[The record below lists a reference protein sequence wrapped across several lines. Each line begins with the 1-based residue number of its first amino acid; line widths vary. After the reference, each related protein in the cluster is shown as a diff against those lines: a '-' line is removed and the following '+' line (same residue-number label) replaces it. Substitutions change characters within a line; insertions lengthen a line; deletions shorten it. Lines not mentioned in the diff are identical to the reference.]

1 MSRPGPHSG
10 YNFTVHISEFQ
21 DQDRIN
27 PRPNE
32 KTESEYL
39 LEEFL
44 SPARLSAIAHS
55 ENLDQVTSLQMVV
68 DTTENSLGNFGH
80 YLPNLT
86 ELDLSNSVLTS
97 VRDLGSSLAKLEII
111 WLTKCQ
117 LVDLDG
123 LSTFYNLTEL
133 YLAYNHI
140 NNLNDLSMMDNLKI
154 LDLEANDI
162 DDIDQILFIEMCYN
176 LKNICLQHNP
186 ICSAPKPLLPFDPEY
201 NYRQVVIK
209 MLPQLQRLDD
219 VDVSDK
225 SQDFTN
231 LDEDLQLLTDNI
243 KYGVASDG
251 DPERPGSSAG
261 NRPWTGAVRRPGSAM
276 RPRSAMSHMMFGRSN
291 FGVRPGTAS
300 VFDRPPTAAEKAYFQ
315 LPNGRPG
322 TGSSVASSDSAIEV
336 DDFSKLTSGNI
347 LCGNPLRALRPKK
360 SGGKTAGNSS
370 NKKLIF
376 HTSGYKTAQAKQD
389 NSNMTDVTFDDLLEE
404 LKEWKVEFE
413 GKKRNK
419 VSISE
424 EVNVLTLSAAD
435 EAIDF
440 ISTGNENNYLN
451 TYDGAPENSS
461 KTLNNYNN
469 NSNISPERFMKKSS
483 INIRRRQYFPI
494 STDPGTSRDVLTPSD
509 FNHDES
515 YEDGD
520 SGLASSRETDTP
532 NTLHDYQ
539 SRGPLRIPASLLAS
553 KGSPHQMSIK
563 PPLVPSPL
571 KPSLENIKGD
581 PTVRPKIK
589 NAARPAKSTLD
600 QMKKVLPPTKPI
612 HPPPHKSI
620 NIGARPGSSMPSLS
634 YEKFSS
640 SGS

>member
-1 MSRPGPHSG
+1 MSRPGSKGG

-44 SPARLSAIAHS
+44 SPSRLREITEN
-55 ENLDQVTSLQMVV
+55 ENLDQVTTLQMVV
-68 DTTENSLGNFGH
+68 DTTENSLGNFGN

-97 VRDLGSSLAKLEII
+97 VRDLGSSLAKLEIM

-123 LSTFYNLTEL
+123 LSTFYNVTEL

-140 NNLNDLSMMDNLKI
+140 NNLNDLSMMDNLRI

-162 DDIDQILFIEMCYN
+162 DDIDQILFIEMCRN
-176 LKNICLQHNP
+176 LKNLCLQHNP

-219 VDVSDK
+219 IDVSDRT
-225 SQDFTN
+225 QDFTT

-243 KYGVASDG
+243 KYGVAGDG
-251 DPERPGSSAG
+251 DPERPGSAAG
-261 NRPWTGAVRRPGSAM
+261 KRPGTGASRRPGSAI
-276 RPRSAMSHMMFGRSN
+276 RPRSAMPNMMLFGRSN
-291 FGVRPGTAS
+291 FGMRPGTAS
-300 VFDRPPTAAEKAYFQ
+300 VFERPPTAAEKAYFQ
-315 LPNGRPG
+315 LPTGRPG

-347 LCGNPLRALRPKK
+347 VCGNPLRALRRKK
-360 SGGKTAGNSS
+360 GGKGSTSANT
-370 NKKLIF
+370 KLF
-376 HTSGYKTAQAKQD
+376 FNTSGFKTAQSKTY
-389 NSNMTDVTFDDLLEE
+389 NSSMSEVTFENLLDE
-404 LKEWKVEFE
+404 LKEWKMEFE
-413 GKKRNK
+413 NKKANK

-424 EVNVLTLSAAD
+424 EVNVLTLSAD
-435 EAIDF
+435 EAIDVM
-440 ISTGNENNYLN
+440 STSNENSFNIN
-451 TYDGAPENSS
+451 DGAFENITQTS
-461 KTLNNYNN
+461 LINN
-469 NSNISPERFMKKSS
+469 NTSPEHLPKKSS
-483 INIRRRQYFPI
+483 INIRRRQYVPL
-494 STDPGTSRDVLTPSD
+494 SSDLNTDRDLLTPSD

-520 SGLASSRETDTP
+520 SGLASSRDTDTP
-532 NTLHDYQ
+532 NTLFDYQ
-539 SRGPLRIPASLLAS
+539 PRGPLRVPASLVGS
-553 KGSPHQMSIK
+553 KMAPHQMSIK

-571 KPSLENIKGD
+571 KPSLENLRTD
-581 PTVRPKIK
+581 QAVRPKIK
-589 NAARPAKSTLD
+589 NAARPAKSSMD

-612 HPPPHKSI
+612 HPPPHKSV
-620 NIGARPGSSMPSLS
+620 NIGARPRSSMPSLS

-640 SGS
+640 SSGS